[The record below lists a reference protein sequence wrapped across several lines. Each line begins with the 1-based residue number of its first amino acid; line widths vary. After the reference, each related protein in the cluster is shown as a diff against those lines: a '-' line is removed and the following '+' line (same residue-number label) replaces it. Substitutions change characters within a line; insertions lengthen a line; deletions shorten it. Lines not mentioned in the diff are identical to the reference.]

1 MKITLSILTFIL
13 SLQTFAQID
22 QRRIMASAG
31 RIAKDLTP
39 SAFGPNY
46 IMSYTLGE
54 PFIYVGTPVGLP
66 TKKFFNGFQQPDAL
80 IPVGPGTTA
89 LMPAAPIFNIYPNP
103 FDQYS
108 IIEAPQAYENQDLK
122 LQLIDA
128 HGKLVHEETMHG
140 TRHKADYSTGLT
152 PGIYFL
158 NIYQI
163 TGEFIHQVKLIKS

>member
-1 MKITLSILTFIL
+1 MKTYLLIFATALFSV
-13 SLQTFAQID
+13 STFAQID

-108 IIEAPQAYENQDLK
+108 IIEAPQAYEK
-122 LQLIDA
+122 S
-128 HGKLVHEETMHG
+128 GFKT
-140 TRHKADYSTGLT
+140 STD
-152 PGIYFL
+152 
-158 NIYQI
+158 
-163 TGEFIHQVKLIKS
+163 